1 MKEYR
6 GFRLDSV
13 RHFQSTDEIKKLID
27 AIALLGFNKFHWHLT
42 DDQGW
47 RFASDRFPRLNAA
60 AVRPYSDFG
69 KALIREPYGRLYS
82 KDEMRD
88 IVSYCS
94 GKGIEVIPEIEMP
107 GHTGALLS
115 AFPSLSCGGKKVRI
129 KTHQGV
135 FRDVLCIAREETFE
149 TVTAL
154 IDEFLEI
161 FPGEFFHIGGD
172 ETPPDHWKSCP
183 DCQRKMRELGLEDYS
198 AYQNIFMN
206 RVIDYLAGKGRR
218 AIVWNDS
225 VKGGNLDKRA
235 IIQYWKE
242 RDRASVDFI
251 NSGGRAI
258 LSPFSYCY
266 LDYDYSITPLN
277 RVYSLKPSLRGLTDE
292 GKKNILGLEAPIW
305 TEYIDNDEKLERLLF
320 PRIIAVSKAALGEN
334 DGPYEEFLREI
345 KEMRG
350 RLGGYVFEDERRWT
364 KTRLSYAAG
373 WLRFVRDNYTAGYI
387 REQLFGKDYLPGN
400 K

>member
-1 MKEYR
+1 M
-6 GFRLDSV
+6 LDSV
-13 RHFQSTDEIKKLID
+13 RHFQSIDEIKKLID
-27 AIALLGFNKFHWHLT
+27 AAALLGFNKFHWHLT

-47 RFASDRFPRLNAA
+47 RFESEKFPQLNTVA

-69 KALIREPYGRLYS
+69 RVLIDEPYGRVYS

-94 GKGIEVIPEIEMP
+94 ERGIKVVPEFEMP

-115 AFPSLSCGGKKVRI
+115 AFPSLSCGGKGGGI
-129 KTHQGV
+129 KTHQGI
-135 FRDVLCIAREETFE
+135 FKDVLCIAREETFE
-149 TVTAL
+149 IITAI
-154 IDEFLEI
+154 IDEFIEI

-183 DCQRKMRELGLEDYS
+183 DCQRRMRELGTDNFA
-198 AYQNIFMN
+198 AYQNVFMN
-206 RVIDYLAGKGRR
+206 RITEYLAGKGRR

-225 VKGGNLDKRA
+225 VRGGNLDKRA

-242 RDRASVDFI
+242 HDRASIGFI
-251 NSGGRAI
+251 NSGGKAI

-277 RVYSLKPSLRGLTDE
+277 RVYSLKPELRGLTDE
-292 GKKNILGLEAPIW
+292 GKKNILGIEAPIW
-305 TEYIDNDEKLERLLF
+305 TEYIDDYEKLERLLF

-334 DGPYEEFLREI
+334 DRPYREFLEEV
-345 KEMRG
+345 KEMRKE
-350 RLGGYVFEDERRWT
+350 LGGYAFEDERHWT
-364 KTRLSYAAG
+364 RTRLAYVAG
-373 WLRFVRDNYTAGYI
+373 WLKFVKGNYTRDYI
-387 REQLFGKDYLPGN
+387 KEQLFGKE
-400 K
+400 KKK